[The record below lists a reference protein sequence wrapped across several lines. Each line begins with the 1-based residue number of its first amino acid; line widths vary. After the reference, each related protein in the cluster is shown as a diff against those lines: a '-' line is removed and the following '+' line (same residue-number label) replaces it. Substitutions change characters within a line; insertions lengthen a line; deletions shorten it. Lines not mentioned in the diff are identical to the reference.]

1 MSKDPI
7 TTRIQSNGLRYKSK
21 QPGSPFA
28 PGSAGPAT
36 MSCFLCGKHR
46 ARSALQSRKLFGKT
60 QYVCAPSCNA
70 KPEEV
75 AVAVVEPTPVVVAP
89 SGESSGA

>member
-60 QYVCAPSCNA
+60 QYVCSPSCNA
-70 KPEEV
+70 KPEE
-75 AVAVVEPTPVVVAP
+75 PVAP
-89 SGESSGA
+89 VAPATPAVGETTAE